1 MTELRSSRVF
11 PQTFQNGRNVWEL
24 DLNTLSCGMNEEN
37 DQQEITS
44 TDSNILTESGGSEM
58 LLFRNP
64 MDDEDLDIFECFKSG
79 EINDVENLVDKLGP
93 EILSSR
99 DKHGYTI
106 AHWVC
111 LDGHC
116 ELLRY
121 LIEKNA
127 PIDLPCLGIQGP
139 HPIHWAAR
147 KGHTAIIQL
156 LLQTGQV
163 NVNTADF
170 KGFSC
175 LFLINYFKDNFFFL
189 GLTPLI
195 TSAIY
200 GKTITACYLLGMGA
214 QHHLTDINGDA
225 AIHWASYKGHYEI
238 IQILINSGVELQKT
252 DNFGSTPLHLSC
264 LSGNIMSVKLLCQKR
279 NLDLQPKDKNEKT
292 PLMLAQS
299 HRHYEIVKLLQN
311 EMKKKSRIFPAFS
324 EVWGWLFGG
333 AGNSKGALFLF
344 LVSVLCWGYPMYV
357 VRFLPLTWNSLRRSH
372 YSFIYFNIL
381 MWVSWLIAN
390 RRNPGFIPTNS
401 DSYFQAIKQIPYFD
415 KWKKRSC
422 NAILSRLCHS
432 CRCLRPLRAKHC
444 RICNRCVQSLGE
456 LEWN

>member
-1 MTELRSSRVF
+1 MTEIRSSRVF
-11 PQTFQNGRNVWEL
+11 PQTLQPTGRNVWEL

-79 EINDVENLVDKLGP
+79 EINEVENLVDKLGA

-111 LDGHC
+111 LDGNC

-147 KGHTAIIQL
+147 KGNTAIIQL

-170 KGFSC
+170 K
-175 LFLINYFKDNFFFL
+175 

-225 AIHWASYKGHYEI
+225 AIHWASYKGHWEI
-238 IQILINSGVELQKT
+238 IQILINSGVDLQKT

-311 EMKKKSRIFPAFS
+311 EIKKKSKIFPAFS

-333 AGNSKGALFLF
+333 AGNSKGALCLF
-344 LVSVLCWGYPMYV
+344 LVSVLLWGYPMYMIRV
-357 VRFLPLTWNSLRRSH
+357 IPLTWNSLRRSH
-372 YSFIYFNIL
+372 YTFIYWNVL
-381 MWVSWLIAN
+381 MWVSWGIAN
-390 RRNPGFIPTNS
+390 RRNPGYIPTNS

-422 NAILSRLCHS
+422 NAVLSRLCHS

-444 RICNRCVQSLGE
+444 RICNRCVQVRE
-456 LEWN
+456 KIVENKMDF

>member
-11 PQTFQNGRNVWEL
+11 PQTLQPTGRTVWEL

-64 MDDEDLDIFECFKSG
+64 MDDEDLDIFDCFKSG
-79 EINDVENLVDKLGP
+79 EINEVENLIDKLGP

-111 LDGHC
+111 LDGNA

-170 KGFSC
+170 KG
-175 LFLINYFKDNFFFL
+175 
-189 GLTPLI
+189 LTPLM
-195 TSAIY
+195 TAAMY
-200 GKTITACYLLGMGA
+200 GKMITACYLLGMGA

-225 AIHWASYKGHYEI
+225 AIHWASYKGHSEI
-238 IQILINSGVELQKT
+238 IQILINSGVDLSKT

-264 LSGNIMSVKLLCQKR
+264 LSGNIQSVKLLCQKR

-311 EMKKKSRIFPAFS
+311 EMKKKSRWFPALS

-333 AGNSKGALFLF
+333 AGNSKGPLFLF
-344 LVSVLCWGYPMYV
+344 LVSVLLWGYPMYII
-357 VRFLPLTWNSLRRSH
+357 RCIPITWNTLRRSH
-372 YSFIYFNIL
+372 YVFIYWNLL
-381 MWVSWLIAN
+381 MWASWIIAN
-390 RRNPGFIPTNS
+390 RKNPGYIPMNC
-401 DSYFQAIKQIPYFD
+401 DSYYQAIKQIPYFD

-444 RICNRCVQSLGE
+444 RICNRCVQVCGLIIFSSIIY
-456 LEWN
+456 